1 MTSVALSVAIVSI
14 LVAASSARAAARG
27 WALSCWAVS
36 SRLLWLDDVH
46 APKQMLLRPLVP
58 G

>member
-36 SRLLWLDDVH
+36 SRLLWLDDVY
-46 APKQMLLRPLVP
+46 APEQMLL
-58 G
+58 

>member
-36 SRLLWLDDVH
+36 SRLLWLDEV
-46 APKQMLLRPLVP
+46 PLP
-58 G
+58 SRCCSDR